1 MLAQRLLGLLLEEGD
16 KVWWIIISDVF
27 EVT

>member
-16 KVWWIIISDVF
+16 KVWWVMINNVF
-27 EVT
+27 ELM